1 MAKYYTTCG
10 NLEFLTTADDP
21 RSAALWSVHQFL
33 ASQIDLDSIAWDDPE
48 TIDRQDVMEAMVRL
62 SDSIFISEIGFGRD
76 EVATFDTADVLTEWN
91 QLVIAIS
98 RIESRVCEAKI

>member
-48 TIDRQDVMEAMVRL
+48 TIDRQDVMEVMVSL
-62 SDSIFISEIGFGRD
+62 ADSIFVSEIGFGRD
-76 EVATFDTADVLTEWN
+76 DAAIFDAADILTEWN
-91 QLVIAIS
+91 QLVVAIS
-98 RIESRVCEAKI
+98 RIESAVCEAKI